1 MSLVLQIALAWL
13 LARSSAMLV
22 IPGTPSVEHLEKNVT
37 AAEIRLKGKDIEELD
52 RLYSHHVSG
61 QP

>member
-1 MSLVLQIALAWL
+1 
-13 LARSSAMLV
+13 MLV